1 MIFAYL
7 RGERSKL
14 SLVGNRQ
21 RVNITT
27 QERSEIVVLF
37 RVDPRVVEQIFGRAA
52 EPVGLFGEGHVRAN
66 SPPFSSADVQILS
79 VGRNGEGRRIPRRRN
94 KPQHDGSGA

>member
-1 MIFAYL
+1 MILVYL

-37 RVDPRVVEQIFGRAA
+37 RIDLRVVEQIFGRPA

-66 SPPFSSADVQILS
+66 ASPFSGADVQIFS
-79 VGRNGEGRRIPRRRN
+79 VGRNGERRRIPRSRD
-94 KPQHDGSGA
+94 KAHDNGS